1 MCGRQAEYEISRKIA
16 ARAHPTAC
24 PPSRSLYTNPRLS
37 VTLAERISEGAEYRC
52 GAFSKVSLILA
63 ALMAALVPVWGQKLE
78 VKFASL
84 RAKAREKTG
93 IDLDGSTLTPLPTN
107 SGLISNVIGAIAGK

>member
-1 MCGRQAEYEISRKIA
+1 
-16 ARAHPTAC
+16 
-24 PPSRSLYTNPRLS
+24 LS

-52 GAFSKVSLILA
+52 GAFSMVLKVSLILA
-63 ALMAALVPVWGQKLE
+63 GLMAALVPVRGQKLE
-78 VKFASL
+78 LKFASL

-93 IDLDGSTLTPLPTN
+93 IDLDGSTLTPLLTN